1 MSVHPDRLHI
11 LKGGAESSG
20 PVIYW
25 MSRDQRVEDNWALL
39 HAQEQAIER
48 NVSLLV
54 AFCLVPGFGHAGR
67 RQYEFLLEGLRQV
80 EGQCAQLSIPFVLL
94 HGDPAQE
101 VPAFVSALGA
111 SLLVADFDPLR
122 IKQGW
127 QAAVAERVSIPFAE
141 VDAHN
146 IVPCRV
152 VSDKQEYAARTI
164 RPKIHR
170 LLHEFLEPF
179 PLLQPHPY
187 PFTQGHLEPD
197 WSRVQVTANAVGSV
211 PPVDWLLPGPV
222 AATDTLKQFMGKGL
236 PQYAQARNDPTADG
250 CSGLSPYLHFGH
262 ISAQRVAL
270 EVVATKGA
278 GQENKDAFLEEL
290 IVRRE
295 LSDNFC
301 LHNPDHDRYQGI
313 PDWGRKTLEKH
324 AKDPRSFL
332 YSLDEFE
339 SARTHSPLWNA
350 AQSELLQC
358 GKMHGYMRMFW
369 AKKILEWSESPSQAV
384 EVALYLNDR
393 YSLDGRD
400 PNGCVG
406 VLWSIGGLH
415 DRPWGE
421 RPVFGTVRC
430 MTESGCR
437 RKFNTEK
444 YIAQWT

>member
-1 MSVHPDRLHI
+1 
-11 LKGGAESSG
+11 
-20 PVIYW
+20 

-39 HAQEQAIER
+39 HAQEQAIQR
-48 NVSLLV
+48 RVSLV
-54 AFCLVPGFGHAGR
+54 VVFCLVPGFVHAGR
-67 RQYEFLLEGLRQV
+67 RQYEFMLTGLRQV
-80 EGQCAQLSIPFVLL
+80 ESKCAQLSIPFALL

-111 SLLVADFDPLR
+111 SLLVADFDPFR
-122 IKQGW
+122 IKQSW
-127 QAAVAERVSIPFAE
+127 RAAVAERIGISFAE

-146 IVPCRV
+146 IVPCRT

-179 PLLQPHPY
+179 PLPQPHPY
-187 PFTQGHLEPD
+187 PLSQATPEPD
-197 WSRVQVTANAVGSV
+197 WSRAQATANAAGSA
-211 PPVDWLLPGPV
+211 PPVDWPHPGASAAQETLAHFIRKRLPR
-222 AATDTLKQFMGKGL
+222 
-236 PQYAQARNDPTADG
+236 YAQARNDPNADG

-270 EVVATKGA
+270 ETVGAQGA
-278 GQENKDAFLEEL
+278 GRENKDAFLEEL

-301 LHNPDHDRYQGI
+301 LHNPDHDRYRGI
-313 PDWGRKTLEKH
+313 PPWGRKTLEKH
-324 AKDPRSFL
+324 SHDPRPFL

-339 SARTHSPLWNA
+339 WARTHSPLWNA
-350 AQSELLQC
+350 AQTELVRR

-384 EVALYLNDR
+384 EIALYLNDR
-393 YSLDGRD
+393 YELDGRD

-421 RPVFGTVRC
+421 RPVFGTIRS

-437 RKFNTEK
+437 RKFDTGK
-444 YIAQWT
+444 YIGQWT